1 MGVMPD
7 IEAEAARA
15 VRAARK
21 DFNRIFGHHASP
33 ELPAQ
38 RPVNLAAA
46 PAAAAKQEDTMSL
59 TTIESD
65 VKAYL
70 TDGLDYLDG
79 MVARLK
85 QAAPGIIET
94 TEAVGGSTVA
104 ALVEAVAGRVL
115 PPQLEQVLAAQVA
128 DFVSRWGAP
137 AQAAPVQPQQA
148 VPAQ

>member
-1 MGVMPD
+1 
-7 IEAEAARA
+7 
-15 VRAARK
+15 
-21 DFNRIFGHHASP
+21 
-33 ELPAQ
+33 
-38 RPVNLAAA
+38 
-46 PAAAAKQEDTMSL
+46 MSL

-148 VPAQ
+148 VPAP